1 MSADDG
7 QPTQVDRSPSPR
19 ADVCVVGAGVA
30 GGLLAHSLATAGLD
44 VVVLEAGPRFDFDSR
59 IERMERA
66 LRPDNTQSVWDMGG
80 ERDAYTSSGTWDYDL
95 NISRVKGVGGTTLH
109 WAGYTPR
116 FHEKDFEMRSR
127 YGLASDWPIGYGD
140 LQPYYA
146 QAETELGVAGGDDN
160 PFSPPREQEHPLP
173 PFPTGP
179 ADSRYVQACSDLG
192 ITLHSA
198 PQARNSEAY
207 DGRSQCV
214 GYSTCI
220 PVCPSGAKYSGDVH
234 VRKAEEAG
242 ARIVDRAPVQSLEH
256 GDAGET
262 VEAAVYN
269 TPNATE
275 LRQEAR
281 YFVLAG
287 GAVEIPRLLLSS
299 TSAAYPDGLAN
310 SSGLVGKDFMEHP
323 MVTVRGT
330 IPKPDGQE
338 PIFWWPLES
347 HQFYDHEDVTP
358 GSIKLEFKQGSQL
371 EPTDAPG
378 GFDGLVADLAD
389 PVAGDDL
396 SIEGVDETEWNNW
409 RVSINALVEQLPREH
424 NRVALDKSKTDN
436 HGNPVPDVALDVGKR
451 EVETLKHAA
460 DIGTRILESMGATD
474 IETTD
479 PENPATSS
487 HHMGTTR
494 MGEDPTESVLNPQLR
509 THDLDNLFVS
519 SSSAFVT
526 GGAMNPTL
534 TIAALSLRL
543 ADHIAGLD

>member
-7 QPTQVDRSPSPR
+7 GPAQIDRSPSPE

-44 VVVLEAGPRFDFDSR
+44 VVVLEAGPRFEFDSR
-59 IERMERA
+59 IDRMERA
-66 LRPDNTQSVWDMGG
+66 LRPDSARSVWDMGG
-80 ERDAYTSSGTWDYDL
+80 ERDVFTSSGPEYYDL
-95 NISRVKGVGGTTLH
+95 NERRVKGVGGATLH

-116 FHEKDFEMRSR
+116 LHEKDFEMRSR
-127 YGLASDWPIGYGD
+127 YGLASDWPIGYDD
-140 LQPYYA
+140 LQSYFA
-146 QAETELGVAGGDDN
+146 RAETELGVAGGDDN
-160 PFSPPREQEHPLP
+160 PFSPPREQDYPLP

-179 ADSRYVQACSDLG
+179 ADSRYAEACSDLG

-207 DGRSQCV
+207 DDRGPCI

-234 VRKAEEAG
+234 VRKAERAG
-242 ARIVDRAPVQSLEH
+242 ARVVDRAPVQSLEH
-256 GDAGET
+256 DDAGEV

-287 GAVEIPRLLLSS
+287 GAIEIPRLLLSS
-299 TSAAYPDGLAN
+299 TSEAYPDGLAN
-310 SSGLVGKDFMEHP
+310 SSGLVGSYFMEHP
-323 MVTVRGT
+323 IASVRGT

-347 HQFYDHEDVTP
+347 HQFYDHEEATP
-358 GSIKLEFKQGSQL
+358 GSIKLEFKQGSPAK
-371 EPTDAPG
+371 PTDALS
-378 GFDGLVADLAD
+378 GFDALADDLAD
-389 PVAGDDL
+389 PFAGDDM
-396 SIEGVDETEWNNW
+396 SVEGGPEWGGW
-409 RVSINALVEQLPREH
+409 ELTISGLVEMLPRER
-424 NRVALDKSKTDN
+424 NRVALDESKTDD
-436 HGNPVPDVALDVGKR
+436 HGNPVPDLSFDVGKR
-451 EVETLKHAA
+451 EVETLEYVI
-460 DIGTRILESMGATD
+460 DIGTRILEAMGATD

-479 PENPATSS
+479 PESPGYAS

-494 MGEDPTESVLNPQLR
+494 LGEDPAESVVNPQLR

-519 SSSAFVT
+519 SSSVFVT
-526 GGAMNPTL
+526 AGAMNPTL
-534 TIAALSLRL
+534 AIAALSLRL

>member
-7 QPTQVDRSPSPR
+7 RPTQVDRSPSPR

-30 GGLLAHSLATAGLD
+30 GGLVAHSLATTGLD
-44 VVVLEAGPRFDFDSR
+44 VVVLEAGPRFEFDSR

-66 LRPDNTQSVWDMGG
+66 LRPDKDHQSVWDMGG
-80 ERDAYTSSGTWDYDL
+80 ERDEFTSSGPWYYGL
-95 NISRVKGVGGTTLH
+95 NGTRVKGVGGTTLH
-109 WAGYTPR
+109 WSGYTPR

-127 YGLASDWPIGYGD
+127 YGLASDWPLEYSD
-140 LQPYYA
+140 LQSYYA
-146 QAETELGVAGGDDN
+146 DAETELGVAGAADD
-160 PFSPPREQEHPLP
+160 PFAPPREQELPLP

-179 ADSRYVQACSDLG
+179 ADSLYVEACSDLG

-207 DGRSQCV
+207 DGRSPCV
-214 GYSTCI
+214 GYGTCI

-242 ARIVDRAPVQSLEH
+242 ARVVDRAPVQSLEH
-256 GDAGET
+256 DDAGET

-269 TPNATE
+269 TPDATG

-299 TSAAYPDGLAN
+299 TSETYPDGLAN
-310 SSGLVGKDFMEHP
+310 SSGLVGNYFMEHP
-323 MVTVRGT
+323 MVSIRGT

-338 PIFWWPLES
+338 PTFWWPLES
-347 HQFYDHEDVTP
+347 NQFYDHEDATP
-358 GSIKLEFKQGSQL
+358 GSIKLEFKQESPT
-371 EPTDAPG
+371 EPTDALS
-378 GFDGLVADLAD
+378 GFDSPAGDLAD
-389 PVAGDDL
+389 PLAGDDL
-396 SIEGVDETEWNNW
+396 SVEDDPEWDTW
-409 RVSINALVEQLPREH
+409 QLWINALVEQLPRER
-424 NRVALDKSKTDN
+424 NRVALDESKTDD
-436 HGNPVPDVALDVGKR
+436 HGNPVPDVSLHVGER
-451 EVETLKHAA
+451 EVETLRHAV
-460 DIGTRILESMGATD
+460 DIGTRILESAGATD
-474 IETTD
+474 IEVTD
-479 PENPATSS
+479 PENPNSSS

-494 MGEDPTESVLNPQLR
+494 MGEDPTESVVNPQLR

-519 SSSAFVT
+519 SSSVFVT

-543 ADHIAGLD
+543 ADHIAGLE

>member
-7 QPTQVDRSPSPR
+7 RPTQVDRSPSPR

-44 VVVLEAGPRFDFDSR
+44 VVVLEAGPRFEFDSR
-59 IERMERA
+59 IDRMERA
-66 LRPDNTQSVWDMGG
+66 LRPDSARSVWDMGG
-80 ERDAYTSSGTWDYDL
+80 ERDAFTSSGPKDYDL
-95 NISRVKGVGGTTLH
+95 NHRRVKGVGGTTLH

-116 FHEKDFEMRSR
+116 LHEKDFAMRSR
-127 YGLASDWPIGYGD
+127 YGLASDWPLGYDD
-140 LQPYYA
+140 LRPYFA
-146 QAETELGVAGGDDN
+146 AAETELGVAGGDDN
-160 PFSPPREQEHPLP
+160 PFSPPRELDHPLP

-179 ADSRYVQACSDLG
+179 ADSRYVEACSNLG

-207 DGRSQCV
+207 DGRSPCI

-242 ARIVDRAPVQSLEH
+242 ARVVDRAPVQSLKH
-256 GDAGET
+256 DDAGET

-269 TPNATE
+269 TPDAME

-287 GAVEIPRLLLSS
+287 GGVEIPRLLLSS
-299 TSAAYPDGLAN
+299 TSEAYPDGLAN
-310 SSGLVGKDFMEHP
+310 SSGLVGSYFMEHP
-323 MVTVRGT
+323 IASVRGT

-347 HQFYDHEDVTP
+347 HQFYDHEETTP
-358 GSIKLEFKQGSQL
+358 GSIKLEFKQGSQT
-371 EPTDAPG
+371 EPTDVLS
-378 GFDGLVADLAD
+378 GFDSLAGNIAD
-389 PVAGDDL
+389 PLAGDDL
-396 SIEGVDETEWNNW
+396 SVKGGPEWDGW
-409 RVSINALVEQLPREH
+409 RLTISALVEMLPRER
-424 NRVALDKSKTDN
+424 NRVALDESQTDD

-451 EVETLKHAA
+451 EVETLERAI

-479 PENPATSS
+479 PENPGYAS

-494 MGEDPTESVLNPQLR
+494 MGEDPTESVVNPQLR
-509 THDLDNLFVS
+509 THDLDNLFIS
-519 SSSAFVT
+519 SSSVFVT
-526 GGAMNPTL
+526 AGAMNPTL

-543 ADHIAGLD
+543 AEHIGGLD

>member
-1 MSADDG
+1 M
-7 QPTQVDRSPSPR
+7 
-19 ADVCVVGAGVA
+19 GAGVA

-44 VVVLEAGPRFDFDSR
+44 VVVLEAGPRFEFDSR
-59 IERMERA
+59 IDRMERA
-66 LRPDNTQSVWDMGG
+66 LRPDSARSVWDMGG
-80 ERDAYTSSGTWDYDL
+80 ERDAFTSSGPKDYDL
-95 NISRVKGVGGTTLH
+95 NHRRVKGVGGTTLH

-116 FHEKDFEMRSR
+116 LHEKDFAMRSR
-127 YGLASDWPIGYGD
+127 YGLASDWPLGYDD
-140 LQPYYA
+140 LRPYFA
-146 QAETELGVAGGDDN
+146 AAETELGVAGGDDN
-160 PFSPPREQEHPLP
+160 PFSPPRELDHPLP

-179 ADSRYVQACSDLG
+179 ADSRYVEACSNLG

-207 DGRSQCV
+207 DGRSPCI

-242 ARIVDRAPVQSLEH
+242 ARVVDRAPVQSLKH
-256 GDAGET
+256 DDAGET

-269 TPNATE
+269 TPDAME

-287 GAVEIPRLLLSS
+287 GGVEIPRLLLSS
-299 TSAAYPDGLAN
+299 TSEAYPDGLAN
-310 SSGLVGKDFMEHP
+310 SSGLVGSYFMEHP
-323 MVTVRGT
+323 IASVRGT

-347 HQFYDHEDVTP
+347 HQFYDHEETTP
-358 GSIKLEFKQGSQL
+358 GSIKLEFKQGSQT
-371 EPTDAPG
+371 EPTDVLS
-378 GFDGLVADLAD
+378 GFDSLAGNIAD
-389 PVAGDDL
+389 PLAGDDL
-396 SIEGVDETEWNNW
+396 SVKGGPEWDGW
-409 RVSINALVEQLPREH
+409 RLTISALVEMLPRER
-424 NRVALDKSKTDN
+424 NRVALDESQTDD

-451 EVETLKHAA
+451 EVETLERAI

-479 PENPATSS
+479 PENPGYAS

-494 MGEDPTESVLNPQLR
+494 MGEDPTESVVNPQLR
-509 THDLDNLFVS
+509 THDLDNLFIS
-519 SSSAFVT
+519 SSSVFVT
-526 GGAMNPTL
+526 AGAMNPTL

-543 ADHIAGLD
+543 AEHIGGLD

>member
-7 QPTQVDRSPSPR
+7 RPTQVDRSPSPR

-44 VVVLEAGPRFDFDSR
+44 VVVLEAGPRFEFGSR

-66 LRPDNTQSVWDMGG
+66 LRPDSVQSVWDMGG
-80 ERDAYTSSGTWDYDL
+80 ERDAFTSSGPQHYTL
-95 NISRVKGVGGTTLH
+95 NQRRVKGVGGTTLH

-116 FHEKDFEMRSR
+116 LHEKDFEMRSR
-127 YGLASDWPIGYGD
+127 YGLASDWPLGYDD
-140 LQPYYA
+140 LRSYFA
-146 QAETELGVAGGDDN
+146 EAETELGVAGGDDN
-160 PFSPPREQEHPLP
+160 PFSPPREHDHPLP

-179 ADSRYVQACSDLG
+179 ADSRYVEACSDLG

-198 PQARNSEAY
+198 PQARNSEGY
-207 DGRSQCV
+207 DGRSQCI

-242 ARIVDRAPVQSLEH
+242 ARVVDRAPVQSLEH
-256 GDAGET
+256 DDAGET

-269 TPNATE
+269 TPDATE

-299 TSAAYPDGLAN
+299 TSEAYPEGLAN
-310 SSGLVGKDFMEHP
+310 SSGLVGNYFMEHP
-323 MVTVRGT
+323 IASVRGT

-347 HQFYDHEDVTP
+347 HQFYDHEEATP
-358 GSIKLEFKQGSQL
+358 GSIKLEFKQGSQTD
-371 EPTDAPG
+371 PTGALRGSDSFAS
-378 GFDGLVADLAD
+378 
-389 PVAGDDL
+389 PVVGDDL
-396 SIEGVDETEWNNW
+396 SVEDSPEWGGW
-409 RVSINALVEQLPREH
+409 RLTISALVEMLPRER
-424 NRVALDKSKTDN
+424 NRVALDESQTDD
-436 HGNPVPDVALDVGKR
+436 HGNPVPDVALDVGDR
-451 EVETLKHAA
+451 EVQTLEHAI

-479 PENPATSS
+479 PENPGYAS

-494 MGEDPTESVLNPQLR
+494 MGADPTESVVNPQLR
-509 THDLDNLFVS
+509 THDLANLFVS
-519 SSSAFVT
+519 SSSVFVT
-526 GGAMNPTL
+526 AGAMNPTL
-534 TIAALSLRL
+534 TIGALSLRL
-543 ADHIAGLD
+543 ADHIVGLG

>member
-7 QPTQVDRSPSPR
+7 RPTQIDRSPSSR

-30 GGLLAHSLATAGLD
+30 GGLLTHSLATAGLD
-44 VVVLEAGPRFDFDSR
+44 VVVLEAGPRFEFDSR

-66 LRPDNTQSVWDMGG
+66 LRPDSPQSVWDMGG
-80 ERDAYTSSGTWDYDL
+80 ERDVFTSSGPEDYDL
-95 NISRVKGVGGTTLH
+95 NNRRVKGVGGTTLH

-116 FHEKDFEMRSR
+116 LHEKDFEMRSR
-127 YGLASDWPIGYGD
+127 YGLASDWPLGYGD
-140 LQPYYA
+140 LRSYFA
-146 QAETELGVAGGDDN
+146 EAETELGVAGGDDN
-160 PFSPPREQEHPLP
+160 PFSPPRERDLPLP

-179 ADSRYVQACSDLG
+179 VDSRYAEACSDLG

-207 DGRSQCV
+207 DGRSPCI
-214 GYSTCI
+214 GYGTCI

-242 ARIVDRAPVQSLEH
+242 ARVVDRAPVQSLEH
-256 GDAGET
+256 DDAGET

-269 TPNATE
+269 TPDATA

-299 TSAAYPDGLAN
+299 TSEAFPDGLAN
-310 SSGLVGKDFMEHP
+310 SSGLVGKRFMEHP
-323 MVTVRGT
+323 IASVRGT

-338 PIFWWPLES
+338 PTFWWPLES
-347 HQFYDHEDVTP
+347 HQFYDHEEATP
-358 GSIKLEFKQGSQL
+358 GSIKLEFKQGSL
-371 EPTDAPG
+371 TDPTDAINGSESLASP
-378 GFDGLVADLAD
+378 LV
-389 PVAGDDL
+389 GDDL
-396 SIEGVDETEWNNW
+396 SVADDPEWDGW
-409 RVSINALVEQLPREH
+409 RLTISALVEMLPRER
-424 NRVALDKSKTDN
+424 NRVALDESRTDD
-436 HGNPVPDVALDVGKR
+436 HGNPVPDVALDVGER
-451 EVETLKHAA
+451 EVETLEHAI
-460 DIGTRILESMGATD
+460 DVGTRILESMGATD
-474 IETTD
+474 IEATD
-479 PENPATSS
+479 PENPGYAS

-494 MGEDPTESVLNPQLR
+494 MGEDPTESVVNPQLR

-519 SSSAFVT
+519 SSSVFVT
-526 GGAMNPTL
+526 AGAMNPTL